1 MDNDTNKKSNLGP
14 TPWGSEPIRGV
25 NYDYLDI
32 DKPPETA
39 PKAVVPEVR
48 EYSVAQAEDFYQRV
62 RGKIVSWAQN
72 AGAGKEIT
80 KYILLIPDLMALMVR
95 LMGDPRVSA
104 RLKAEIAAATGYI
117 IVPVDLMPEAVMGPA
132 GLIDDAIVGMIAL
145 NRVVQV
151 MGQAGEDVLRQ
162 YWDGDEDVLH
172 LMQGLLE
179 RADSFVTGR
188 VWQGIKKFMAN
199 AAEDL
204 KATANDVR
212 QSAQQGRQKASGPV
226 VEGSYRPILPPN
238 EQGGQ
243 ANDQDD
249 DQKWI
254 IPPNERS

>member
-1 MDNDTNKKSNLGP
+1 MSDDKGKMSSLGP
-14 TPWGSEPIRGV
+14 SPWGSEPIRGV

-39 PKAVVPEVR
+39 PKPVVPEVK
-48 EYSVAQAEDFYQRV
+48 EYNVAQAEDFYQRV

-72 AGAGKEIT
+72 AGAGKEVT

-95 LMGDPRVSA
+95 LMGDPRVST
-104 RLKAEIAAATGYI
+104 RLKAEIAAASGYI

-162 YWDGDEDVLH
+162 YWDGEEDVLA
-172 LMQGLLE
+172 LMQDLLK

-188 VWQGIKKFMAN
+188 VWKGIKTFMAN

-204 KATANDVR
+204 KTAADDVR
-212 QSAQQGRQKASGPV
+212 QSAQKAGKSSGPV
-226 VEGSYRPILPPN
+226 VEGSYRPILPAN
-238 EQGGQ
+238 EQGEQ
-243 ANDQDD
+243 DEDD
-249 DQKWI
+249 DRQQWI